1 MSLIYTESA
10 NWELQRVLQAR
21 AEFISIPLPRA
32 AFSRCFL
39 SPRPGPSGASGGTGG
54 ELPQRGGVGA
64 GPEWSPATVG
74 RSRAQEEWCGVGG
87 AAGAGRGCA
96 RSRRT
101 GSVSGR
107 GRGGGAL
114 RDRGGA

>member
-39 SPRPGPSGASGGTGG
+39 SPRPGPNSLWRYGWGVASEG
-54 ELPQRGGVGA
+54 RGRGRAGVEPA
-64 GPEWSPATVG
+64 AVGPG
-74 RSRAQEEWCGVGG
+74 RAQEEWCGVGG

-107 GRGGGAL
+107 GRGEWGVAG
-114 RDRGGA
+114 